1 LYLKTVLVPLK
12 RNKQEAIILNNIEN
26 YNKARLEI
34 ESRFLGL
41 RHEHTTLIKSLITR
55 ADPDT
60 GIVENISYRDLSI
73 ILAVD
78 HAPGRKGAGIPQ
90 KQTIRSYLRTI
101 AESCAAEFKII
112 SQGQKLKCQFLNLPK
127 IYAHF
132 FDPKE
137 AYTEEEG
144 EQGIANHHENNE
156 QFTDE
161 EIFLGVNETTEAP
174 ISDKKSSAIKNKYI
188 NKINNNNNNKKAIA
202 KNFKP
207 DAETI
212 SKAISL
218 GYTNATDPKELEA
231 FIAYNQATGSQFAD
245 YNPIFLRWLAK
256 SIERQQQ
263 KLAQATKQYSGRA
276 IHGNR
281 NVNNKINQMSARERV
296 IKAHAN
302 KFELCEKTNRFTTKA
317 GGYGQFNSHSMAAAY

>member
-1 LYLKTVLVPLK
+1 MNGIKS
-12 RNKQEAIILNNIEN
+12 

-55 ADPDT
+55 ADPET

-101 AESCAAEFKII
+101 AESCANEFKII

-127 IYAHF
+127 IYTYF
-132 FDPKE
+132 FE
-137 AYTEEEG
+137 QNEVYTEEDG
-144 EQGIANHHENNE
+144 EQGIANPIENIE
-156 QFTDE
+156 QYTE
-161 EIFLGVNETTEAP
+161 EELFLGLDEMTEAP
-174 ISDKKSSAIKNKYI
+174 ISDKKNSDVKNKYI
-188 NKINNNNNNKKAIA
+188 NKINNNNNNFVKKAIA

-207 DAETI
+207 DAETL

-218 GYTNATDPKELEA
+218 GYTNANDPRELEA

-263 KLAQATKQYSGRA
+263 KLAQAIKQYSGRA

-281 NVNNKINQMSARERV
+281 NINSKTNQISARQRV
-296 IKAHAN
+296 INAYAN
-302 KFELCEKTNRFTTKA
+302 QFKHCETTNRFEPRS
-317 GGYGQFNSHSMAAAY
+317 GHGQFNSKAVAATY